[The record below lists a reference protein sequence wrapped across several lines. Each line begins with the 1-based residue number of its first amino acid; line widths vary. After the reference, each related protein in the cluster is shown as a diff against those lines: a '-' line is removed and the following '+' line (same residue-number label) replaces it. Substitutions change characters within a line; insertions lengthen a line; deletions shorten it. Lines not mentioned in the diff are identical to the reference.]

1 MITPIHDKKLFLLD
15 AFALIYRAYF
25 AFAKNPRVNSKGQN
39 TSAAFGFT
47 NALIDVIKKEQ
58 PTHLAVVFDAPGGAT
73 NRQED
78 FAAYKANRQ
87 EMPEDLRAMIDPI
100 KKIIEAFNIPILLKS
115 GFEADDVIGTL
126 AKVAEKEGYY
136 TYMMTP
142 DKDFGQLVSEKIFI
156 YKPGRGGDP
165 ASVLGVNEVCEK
177 FEVDHPLKVIDILG
191 LWGDAA
197 DNIPGIPGIGEKTS
211 KKLIQEYGSLE
222 NIIANA
228 DKLKGKMRENVIE
241 FADQGRLSK
250 QLATIILDVDVPFDP
265 EHLIMCEPDAEK
277 IKEVFTE
284 LEFRTLAKRVI
295 GEEIT
300 VTAPVNEAGQFD
312 LFGTQ
317 SLLEIQTPIETAELK
332 TLVTEKPS
340 YHLITNEEERTE
352 LLHLLLQQQ
361 VVCFDTE
368 TTSTD
373 ALNAELVGISF
384 AYKARE
390 AFYVA
395 VPKDQNEAQ
404 IIVDF
409 FKPFFENTSIEKIGH
424 NIKYDLHIL
433 DNYGMKVAGPLFD
446 TMIAHYLIQPE
457 SKLSMDFLA
466 EYYLQYK
473 PITIETLIGKKG
485 KNQGNMRDLDPKE
498 VSDYACED
506 ADITFQLKE
515 ILEPQIQKE
524 HLKELFYGM
533 EMPLV
538 SVLQRMEREGI
549 AIDVPGLHEYSSRLE
564 EESRQLEEEIKSI
577 SGEDFNLDSPKQLG
591 EVLFEKMK
599 ITTKA
604 KKTKTGQYQTS
615 EDALEQYKNDHP
627 IIGKILEYRQNKKL
641 KGTYVDPLPLLLDKK
656 DKRVHT
662 NYMQTVAATGRLSS
676 NNPNLQNI
684 PIRTEKGRE
693 IRKAFISRGEGF
705 KLMSADYSQIELRI
719 IAALSEDPTMVEAFQ
734 KHQDIHAATAAKV
747 FQVALEDVTKT
758 QRSAAKAVNFG
769 IMYGQSAFGLAQNL
783 GISRTEAKTIID
795 SYFTQYN
802 TIKSFMDGLVNNAR
816 ELGYVETIK
825 GRRRYLPDINSANA
839 IVRGFA
845 ERNAINA
852 PIQGSAADIIKL
864 AMIVVDK
871 AMQEQQVKSKLLLQV
886 HDELVFDVHESEHE
900 LMKQLVREAMESAI
914 DLVVPMEV
922 EMKIADNWL
931 DAH

>member
-1 MITPIHDKKLFLLD
+1 MITPVHDKKLFLLD

-165 ASVLGVNEVCEK
+165 ASIMGVKEVCEK

-191 LWGDAA
+191 LWGDAS

-222 NIIANA
+222 NIITNA
-228 DKLKGKMRENVIE
+228 DQLKGKMRENVIE

-277 IKEVFTE
+277 VMEVFTE

-300 VTAPVNEAGQFD
+300 VTAPVTETGQFD

-317 SLLEIQTPIETAELK
+317 SLLEIQTPVQTSELK
-332 TLVTEKPS
+332 TIATEKPN
-340 YHLITNEEERTE
+340 YHLITNSEERAE
-352 LLHLLLQQQ
+352 LLELLLKQTS
-361 VVCFDTE
+361 VCFDTE
-368 TTSTD
+368 TTAVD
-373 ALNAELVGISF
+373 ALLAALVGMSF
-384 AYKARE
+384 SFNQRE

-395 VPKDQNEAQ
+395 LPENQQEAQ
-404 IIVDF
+404 LIVDS
-409 FKPFFENTSIEKIGH
+409 FKPFFENESIEKIGH
-424 NIKYDLHIL
+424 NLKYDLQVL
-433 DNYGMKVAGPLFD
+433 ENYGIAVGGSLFD

-457 SKLSMDFLA
+457 SKQSMDFLA

-473 PITIETLIGKKG
+473 PVSITELIGKKG
-485 KNQGNMRDLDPKE
+485 KNQGNMRDLDPKQ

-506 ADITFQLKE
+506 ADITFQLYQ
-515 ILEPQIQKE
+515 ILAPQIQKE
-524 HLKELFYGM
+524 HLKDLFHTM

-538 SVLQRMEREGI
+538 NVIQRMEREGI
-549 AIDVPGLHEYSSRLE
+549 AIDVEGLKTLSLRLE
-564 EESRQLEEEIKSI
+564 EDSISLEKEIKEI

-599 ITTKA
+599 INA
-604 KKTKTGQYQTS
+604 
-615 EDALEQYKNDHP
+615 
-627 IIGKILEYRQNKKL
+627 
-641 KGTYVDPLPLLLDKK
+641 
-656 DKRVHT
+656 
-662 NYMQTVAATGRLSS
+662 
-676 NNPNLQNI
+676 
-684 PIRTEKGRE
+684 
-693 IRKAFISRGEGF
+693 
-705 KLMSADYSQIELRI
+705 
-719 IAALSEDPTMVEAFQ
+719 Q
-734 KHQDIHAATAAKV
+734 K
-747 FQVALEDVTKT
+747 
-758 QRSAAKAVNFG
+758 
-769 IMYGQSAFGLAQNL
+769 
-783 GISRTEAKTIID
+783 
-795 SYFTQYN
+795 
-802 TIKSFMDGLVNNAR
+802 
-816 ELGYVETIK
+816 
-825 GRRRYLPDINSANA
+825 
-839 IVRGFA
+839 
-845 ERNAINA
+845 
-852 PIQGSAADIIKL
+852 
-864 AMIVVDK
+864 
-871 AMQEQQVKSKLLLQV
+871 
-886 HDELVFDVHESEHE
+886 
-900 LMKQLVREAMESAI
+900 
-914 DLVVPMEV
+914 
-922 EMKIADNWL
+922 
-931 DAH
+931 